1 LRICSQEFNISM
13 VEYYGVGKNPAAIQ
27 AAEHLPKARL
37 QANIAGGAPTPPVTV
52 PKTAPA
58 AA

>member
-1 LRICSQEFNISM
+1 M